1 MTRIPTMY
9 AHQRAL
15 DAMAQRRSALN
26 TDQLQLSTGKRVND
40 PSDDPLATA
49 QAERLRSQLARIAI
63 ENRMVGYARQMLS
76 TAENTLGQVG
86 DALQFARESLVGA
99 GNGAMAPADLAL
111 VAQQLAGV
119 RDQLVTLANR
129 RDGAGGYVFGGQG
142 SANAPFD
149 ATGQPVDPEL
159 PPPAVDSGPHPGEQ
173 QTGLDASYATSQD
186 GRAIF
191 VDADGNTIFD
201 SLDGVIDVIGQLVE
215 GNATRADVTAEVQ
228 SATDALDAGLERVLM
243 ARTRAGEQLR
253 QIDAHE
259 SALASGDLDARERLS
274 DLVDLDYAA
283 AISRFQNNRTSLEA
297 AMTTY
302 AQIARLSLFD
312 YL

>member
-15 DAMAQRRSALN
+15 EAMAQRRSAL
-26 TDQLQLSTGKRVND
+26 TGDQLQLSTGRRVND

-49 QAERLRSQLARIAI
+49 QAERLRSQLARISI
-63 ENRMVGYARQMLS
+63 ESRMIGFARQMLS
-76 TAENTLGQVG
+76 GAESTLGQVG
-86 DALQFARESLVGA
+86 DALQFARESLVSA
-99 GNGAMAPADLAL
+99 GNGASSAADRAL
-111 VAQQLAGV
+111 IARQLSGV
-119 RDQLVTLANR
+119 RDQLVTLANS

-142 SANAPFD
+142 ATTAPFD
-149 ATGQPVDPEL
+149 ASTGEPVDP
-159 PPPAVDSGPHPGEQ
+159 VPHPGEQ
-173 QTGLDASYATSQD
+173 YTGLEAKYTTSQD

-191 VDADGNTIFD
+191 VDSSGQTLFAV
-201 SLDGVIDVIGQLVE
+201 LDGIIGVLSD
-215 GNATRADVTAEVQ
+215 GGADPAEVG
-228 SATDALDAGLERVLM
+228 SALSQAADALDAGFERVLM
-243 ARTRAGEQLR
+243 ARTNAGEQLR
-253 QIDAHE
+253 AIDVHE
-259 SALASGDLDARERLS
+259 SALANGDLDARERLS

-283 AISRFQNNRTSLEA
+283 AISNFQNNRTSLEA

>member
-15 DAMAQRRSALN
+15 DAMAQRRTALT

-49 QAERLRSQLARIAI
+49 QAERLRSQLARISI
-63 ENRMVGYARQMLS
+63 ENRMIGFARQMLS
-76 TAENTLGQVG
+76 TAENTLGQVS
-86 DALQFARESLVGA
+86 DALQFARENLVAA
-99 GNGAMAPADLAL
+99 GNGALSPGDRAL
-111 VAQQLAGV
+111 IAQQLSGV
-119 RDQLVTLANR
+119 REQLVSLANT

-142 SANAPFD
+142 ATTAPFD
-149 ATGQPVDPEL
+149 ASTGEPIDP
-159 PPPAVDSGPHPGEQ
+159 PHAGEQ
-173 QTGLDASYATSQD
+173 QTGLEAKYTTSQD

-191 VDADGNTIFD
+191 ADSDGRTLFAALDGIIDVLNDDTADG
-201 SLDGVIDVIGQLVE
+201 
-215 GNATRADVTAEVQ
+215 AEVAAAL
-228 SATDALDAGLERVLM
+228 STATDALDAGLERVLM

-253 QIDAHE
+253 TLDAHE
-259 SALASGDLDARERLS
+259 SALATGDLDARERLS

-283 AISRFQNNRTSLEA
+283 AISNFQNNRTSLEA

>member
-15 DAMAQRRSALN
+15 DALAQRRSALN
-26 TDQLQLSTGKRVND
+26 NDQLQLSTGKRVND
-40 PSDDPLATA
+40 PSDDPLAAA
-49 QAERLRSQLARIAI
+49 QSERLRSQLARIAI
-63 ENRMVGYARQMLS
+63 ETRMAGFARQMLS
-76 TAENTLGQVG
+76 TAESTLAQVG
-86 DALQFARESLVGA
+86 DALQFARESLVSA
-99 GNGAMAPADLAL
+99 GNGAMGDGDRAMI
-111 VAQQLAGV
+111 AQQLRGV
-119 RDQLVTLANR
+119 REQLNSLANR

-142 SANAPFD
+142 ASEAPFD
-149 ATGQPVDPEL
+149 AVTGAPIDPAS
-159 PPPAVDSGPHPGEQ
+159 PPGPSGSHPGEQ
-173 QTGLDASYATSQD
+173 HTGIEARYTTTQD

-191 VDADGNTIFD
+191 VDQNGQTLFKA
-201 SLDGVIDVIGQLVE
+201 LDDVIVLLETDGASGPALTS
-215 GNATRADVTAEVQ
+215 GLAT
-228 SATDALDAGLERVLM
+228 ATDTLDAAHERVLM

-253 QIDAHE
+253 AIDAHE
-259 SALASGDLDARERLS
+259 AALANGDLDVRGRLS

-283 AISRFQNNRTSLEA
+283 AISRFQNNQTSLEA